1 MITSTDEFSYPVIIK
16 KVDELYTVC
25 FPDFN
30 ASGKGYEDY
39 EETLSFASDMLG
51 EMILAYK
58 EKNLKLPEQ
67 KYKMPQEEDSGLVM
81 VSVNYR
87 DYKDTADRNKNR
99 IIYKRTEPKK
109 AVQREPHNAQN
120 KSKGS
125 ITK

>member
-51 EMILAYK
+51 
-58 EKNLKLPEQ
+58 
-67 KYKMPQEEDSGLVM
+67 
-81 VSVNYR
+81 
-87 DYKDTADRNKNR
+87 
-99 IIYKRTEPKK
+99 
-109 AVQREPHNAQN
+109 
-120 KSKGS
+120 
-125 ITK
+125 